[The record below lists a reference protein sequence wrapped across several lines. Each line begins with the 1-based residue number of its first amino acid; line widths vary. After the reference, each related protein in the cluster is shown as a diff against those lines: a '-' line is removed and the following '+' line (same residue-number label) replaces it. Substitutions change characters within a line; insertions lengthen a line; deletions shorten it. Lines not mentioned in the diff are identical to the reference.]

1 MSPEATRAPLPSVSV
16 VAARTNSRF
25 FQTPYVIIAVFI
37 VATFFGGALEHYVLS
52 DYNPPGESTVVFNP
66 RQWDSAIAAQK
77 DGNKVIFYPVEADFN
92 FGNNIWFTLY
102 DGDLNIIW
110 SGELGPEDARSMT
123 VELPQEPVRVSMT
136 GASAG
141 LMYRTF

>member
-52 DYNPPGESTVVFNP
+52 DYNPPGESEVSFNP
-66 RQWDSAIAAQK
+66 RQWGSTVVAHK
-77 DGNKVIFYPVEADFN
+77 DGNEVTFYTVGDYTFGYNIFFA
-92 FGNNIWFTLY
+92 LY

-110 SGELGPEDARSMT
+110 SGELGPSDAWSMT
-123 VELPQEPVRVSMT
+123 VELPQEPVRVSLQGD
-136 GASAG
+136 GASI
-141 LMYRTF
+141 MYRTF